1 MKIFKITYEGEGE
14 DLKKI
19 ETEVTDGVIKKGEI
33 IHICRHEEGLPC
45 TIV

>member
-1 MKIFKITYEGEGE
+1 MKIFKITYEGEE
-14 DLKKI
+14 KI
-19 ETEVTDGVIKKGEI
+19 EKEITDGVIEKTDK